1 MVLCHV
7 QFSIFFIYDLFV
19 SEPKGSTEELEPVLK
34 GYYDA
39 ILGKAPVKKGR
50 GGAKQIVK
58 NRLAKNSSQES
69 AKAGAALL
77 AVCRGKVLLSYIKCL
92 YEFITFL
99 NPHLI
104 CSIRYVLIWLYQLII
119 MLAADFISRYLKG
132 LTSLMTM
139 LELWYPFVLLQIKLI
154 CPEVFSIK
162 PFSPTIM

>member
-1 MVLCHV
+1 M
-7 QFSIFFIYDLFV
+7 FFIYDLVV

-58 NRLAKNSSQES
+58 NRLTKNSSQES

-77 AVCRGKVLLSYIKCL
+77 AVCRGKVLLSCIKC

-99 NPHLI
+99 FLNPPLI
-104 CSIRYVLIWLYQLII
+104 VSICYVLIWLYQL
-119 MLAADFISRYLKG
+119 
-132 LTSLMTM
+132 
-139 LELWYPFVLLQIKLI
+139 
-154 CPEVFSIK
+154 
-162 PFSPTIM
+162 

>member
-39 ILGKAPVKKGR
+39 ILGKAP
-50 GGAKQIVK
+50 VK